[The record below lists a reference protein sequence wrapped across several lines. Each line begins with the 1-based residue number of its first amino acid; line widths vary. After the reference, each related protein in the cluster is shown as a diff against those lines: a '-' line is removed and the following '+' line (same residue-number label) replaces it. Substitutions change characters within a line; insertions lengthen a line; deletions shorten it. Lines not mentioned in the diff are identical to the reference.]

1 MTPRSRFVCTA
12 LLLLAHTLYG
22 GVYQRTKDGKTL
34 VWNNFPTPRDQA
46 VWSGKRDANGYAA
59 GAGTLTWYTATEA
72 FQTGSLL
79 PAKGHAVV
87 VVRFTGNMVRGKLNG
102 SVLNED
108 ADGKRRQLTFVN
120 GIKAGARI
128 AAPAVAS
135 NQRDDERLYAT
146 NSVEAAPSP
155 VPSEKFAPVSD
166 QSSKRILEKASE
178 APAEGP
184 SAPKVTYSSAAQVAI
199 VTGISPRG
207 SVSSASSRSSTK
219 PDDVDSAVK
228 DRMISDFREETRAVL
243 ARVQEATDNF
253 RGVDRLDGVQQLP
266 PSVSESVGSLVD
278 RARAFRAK
286 VGYEAALS
294 ECRAETETVD
304 ALSAVDQI
312 TRNLAS
318 NDALEASAKVG
329 DFLKNNPEPSAES
342 EKALWS
348 YLTSVRQLCASLEN
362 DATVHLHRAQSL
374 AAASRPAE
382 AIREYQE
389 AYQLFPNPT
398 TAEKIR
404 QLQNNSLGL

>member
-1 MTPRSRFVCTA
+1 VTPRSRFVCIA
-12 LLLLAHTLYG
+12 LLLLAHALYG

-34 VWNNFPTPRDQA
+34 VWNNFPTPGDQA
-46 VWSGKRDANGYAA
+46 VWSGKRDANGYAV
-59 GAGTLTWYTATEA
+59 GAGTLTWYSASET
-72 FQTGSLL
+72 FRTGSLL

-87 VVRFTGNMVRGKLNG
+87 VVRLTGNMVRGKLNG
-102 SVLNED
+102 SVLNEG

-120 GIKAGARI
+120 GINTGDRT

-135 NQRDDERLYAT
+135 NQRDDERLYAI
-146 NSVEAAPSP
+146 NSVEATPSP
-155 VPSEKFAPVSD
+155 VPSEKSASVSD
-166 QSSKRILEKASE
+166 QSSKPILEKVSQ

-184 SAPKVTYSSAAQVAI
+184 SAPKVTYSPAAQVAI

-207 SVSSASSRSSTK
+207 SASSASSRSSAK
-219 PDDVDSAVK
+219 PDDVEPAVK

-243 ARVQEATDNF
+243 ARVQGATDNF

-329 DFLKNNPEPSAES
+329 EFLKNNPEPSAES

-389 AYQLFPNPT
+389 AYRLFPNPT